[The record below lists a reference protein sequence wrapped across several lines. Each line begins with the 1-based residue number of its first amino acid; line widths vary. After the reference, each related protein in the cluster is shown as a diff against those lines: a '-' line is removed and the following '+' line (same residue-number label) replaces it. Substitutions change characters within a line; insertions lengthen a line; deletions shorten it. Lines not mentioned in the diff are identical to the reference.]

1 MWDLLPTFN
10 SPNQSAKGNGHEQI
24 VTEGEIPMLNV
35 VVADAEEKAS
45 RIIAD
50 AKADA
55 ERIRHEASLEAE
67 GMQDEAQSRGYE
79 AGWQQAKIEVEEQL
93 NASWDDRLEA
103 LRSDIK
109 AVIAAIEAER
119 GGLWKQTEKEIVTF
133 AIEMAQKIVKTE
145 VQQNPKVIAE
155 VIKHALRR
163 VVSKE
168 HIRIRISP
176 QDIDA
181 VRSQREDLLLV
192 LDGAANLEII
202 DDRRVQQGGCVIE
215 TTAGNIDSNIET
227 QVARISSAL
236 EVE

>member
-1 MWDLLPTFN
+1 MWELLPTFN
-10 SPNQSAKGNGHEQI
+10 APSRPAADNARDQI

-35 VVADAEEKAS
+35 ALADAEEKAA
-45 RIIAD
+45 RIVAD
-50 AKADA
+50 ARQEA
-55 ERIRHEASLEAE
+55 EQIRREAELEAE
-67 GMQDEAQSRGYE
+67 GIKDDAQSQGYE
-79 AGWQQAKIEVEEQL
+79 SGCAQAKTEVEEQL
-93 NASWDDRLEA
+93 KAAWDDEVQA

-109 AVIAAIEAER
+109 AVISAIEAER
-119 GGLWKQTEKEIVTF
+119 AALWKQTEKDIVAF
-133 AIEMAQKIVKTE
+133 SIEMAQKIVKTE

-176 QDIDA
+176 QDIDS
-181 VRSQREDLLLV
+181 VRSQREELLLV

-202 DDRRVQQGGCVIE
+202 DDRRIQQGGCVIE
-215 TTAGNIDSNIET
+215 TTAGNIDSNIDT
-227 QVARISSAL
+227 QFARITSAL